1 MTSRRLILAT
11 LLATLAPLTP
21 AVAAE
26 PPLRLVASFSILAD
40 IARNVGGDRVA
51 VTSIV
56 GPDADAHVYDPRPSD
71 VAALAGADVLLTN
84 GLGFEG
90 WMDRLVGSS
99 GFRGRW
105 IVASADIEPLP
116 ADGHED
122 PHAWQDPRN
131 VVRYVNRISA
141 ALAATRPADAAS
153 FAVNAERY
161 RRELLALDAQ
171 IRKAVD
177 ALPPERRR
185 FVTSHDAFGY
195 FARRYGFTILAPQ
208 GWSTDDEASARD
220 VAALIRQL
228 KAGSVRAVFIENM
241 TDPRLIERIAAEGGA
256 TVGGRLY
263 SDALAQP
270 GEPAG
275 TYLGM
280 MKHNLATLLAA
291 LGGP

>member
-1 MTSRRLILAT
+1 MILRRLVLAI
-11 LLATLAPLTP
+11 LLATGTSLTTT
-21 AVAAE
+21 VAAE
-26 PPLRLVASFSILAD
+26 PPLRVVASFSILAD
-40 IARNVGGDRVA
+40 IARNVGGDRVV

-71 VAALAGADVLLTN
+71 VAALAGADVVLTN

-90 WMDRLVGSS
+90 WMDRLVDSS

-105 IVASADIEPLP
+105 IVASAGIEALP
-116 ADGHED
+116 ADGRAD

-131 VVRYVNRISA
+131 VVRYVDRISA
-141 ALAATRPADAAS
+141 AFAASRPADAAS
-153 FAVNAERY
+153 FAANAARY
-161 RRELLALDAQ
+161 RRDVLALDARIQ
-171 IRKAVD
+171 QAVD
-177 ALPPERRR
+177 ALPPGRRR

-208 GWSTDDEASARD
+208 GWSTDDEPSARD

-228 KAGSVRAVFIENM
+228 KTGGVRAVFIENM

-263 SDALAQP
+263 SDALARP
-270 GEPAG
+270 GQPAG

-280 MKHNLATLLAA
+280 MQHNLATLLAA

>member
-11 LLATLAPLTP
+11 LLATLAPPTP
-21 AVAAE
+21 AAAAE
-26 PPLRLVASFSILAD
+26 PPLRVVASFSILAD
-40 IARNVGGDRVA
+40 IARNVGGDRVV
-51 VTSIV
+51 VTALV

-71 VAALAGADVLLTN
+71 IATLARADVLLTN

-99 GFRGRW
+99 GFRGRRV
-105 IVASADIEPLP
+105 VAAAGIEPLP
-116 ADGHED
+116 ADGHDD
-122 PHAWQDPRN
+122 PHAWQDPRI
-131 VVRYVNRISA
+131 VERYVNRISA
-141 ALAATRPADAAS
+141 ALAAIRPADAAS

-161 RRELLALDAQ
+161 RRELRALDAE
-171 IRKAVD
+171 IRRAVD
-177 ALPPERRR
+177 TLPPERRR

-195 FARRYGFTILAPQ
+195 FARRYGFTFLAPQ

-280 MKHNLATLLAA
+280 MRHNLATLLAA
-291 LGGP
+291 LRGP

>member
-1 MTSRRLILAT
+1 MTSRRLILAI
-11 LLATLAPLTP
+11 LLATFAPSIP

-26 PPLRLVASFSILAD
+26 PPLRVVASFSILAD
-40 IARNVGGDRVA
+40 IARNVGGDRVV

-71 VAALAGADVLLTN
+71 VAALAGADVLVTN

-90 WMDRLVGSS
+90 WMDRLVNSS

-105 IVASADIEPLP
+105 IIASAGIEPLP
-116 ADGHED
+116 ADGHDD

-141 ALAATRPADAAS
+141 ALAATRPADAAA

-171 IRKAVD
+171 IQQAVD
-177 ALPPERRR
+177 ALPPGRRR

-195 FARRYGFTILAPQ
+195 FARRYGFTVFAPQ

-291 LGGP
+291 LGRP